1 MKADEVR
8 HQPWFEYAGA
18 AAFVL
23 LALTCQYVVDA
34 RTNDAHTGFEFSTL
48 AVLAAAR
55 LFKLGP
61 SLSAAAL
68 AVVGQVV
75 LFLDPLWLHT
85 TVSIGDVVEWA
96 LFAAI
101 AALICLLVDRL
112 KGARLTNERTVKEL
126 VASDRAREL
135 SEHRLDAGL
144 TAIGDPILILLPVRA
159 AGPSGL
165 ADAGP
170 VEDFAIEY
178 ENHDAA
184 MLHVG
189 GAPARAQ
196 HVGQRL
202 SLVGPVHARSGLV
215 RLYAEA
221 YGKVGDGPVE
231 QELALP
237 ADDGG
242 TRHVEVRAHRSGEG
256 VVVQWRDV
264 TARRRAEASRAISE
278 GRYRTLVQSIGAIVW
293 NTGADG
299 RFGNAMPGWAAFTGQ
314 TPEQSVGLG
323 WLAAIHPDDRA
334 RCDRAWRDALAS
346 GRSFE
351 VERRVRRADGAY
363 RHMITRAVPIRD
375 GGRSVGP
382 VHEWLGVDTDV
393 TERKQADAII
403 ADNER
408 QLRRVLNALFS
419 FVTVTTPDGTVIGAN
434 DAPLRA
440 AGLSA
445 ADVIGKK
452 LWDCAWWYGMP
463 EIVDRV
469 REWIGRAAAG
479 EIVRQDIP
487 MRLGADE
494 QIIVDF
500 MIAPMR
506 DEQGTITHLIPSAVD
521 VSDRHRAQ
529 AELAER
535 ERRFRRLYESNLIGI
550 AFYDNDAAIAEA
562 NAAMRA
568 ILGLDD
574 VDASDAA
581 AAESSTI
588 PWMPVSAPE
597 WAEVDRLQRERLDR
611 EGRCGPFEK
620 EYLRP
625 DGSRVPVLVAAA
637 RIDGDRPGAGV
648 AFAMDLTRIKRVEDA
663 LRRTEASLR
672 AVNESLEQRIRERTA
687 EVQQRSDQLRAL
699 ALQMTEAESRERKRL
714 AQLLHDHF
722 QQLVS
727 AAKLKVGLLRRRLGE
742 DSPLH
747 ETIVQAE
754 QLLAETIDASR
765 SLATELSPPVLHD
778 AGLEPALDWLARRVE
793 RDHNLLVDVRV
804 DPGCEPD
811 NEQVRTILFEC
822 AKELLFNVHK
832 HSGADRA
839 TLSVTMPSPGLI
851 QLSVADQGSGFDPFL
866 VEVKP
871 KPDGSFGLF
880 SIKERLSLLGGIVR
894 VRSHAGSGT
903 QVLLTVPVATRADSA
918 NTGGPASPHDSVV
931 GLAVDGVPTVRV
943 LVADDHRL
951 FREGLISLIGQESFV
966 DVVGQANDGQEAVE
980 MAHALKP
987 DILICDITMPKLNGV
1002 QVTSQLHRE
1011 MPELKIIGLSMHERD
1026 DMATAMRDAGAVA
1039 YCTKGGPTE
1048 TLLGVLRG
1056 VAGSSMNPHATS
1068 PTNATAPEAPA
1079 V

>member
-1 MKADEVR
+1 MTADEVR
-8 HQPWFEYAGA
+8 HQPWFEFAGGA
-18 AAFVL
+18 TFVL
-23 LALTCQYVVDA
+23 LALTCQNFVDG
-34 RTNDAHTGFEFSTL
+34 RTNVHTGFEFSTL

-61 SLSAAAL
+61 ALFAAGL
-68 AVVGQVV
+68 AAVGQVL
-75 LFLDPLWLHT
+75 LFLDPQWVWSAI
-85 TVSIGDVVEWA
+85 TVGDTVEWM

-101 AALICLLVDRL
+101 AALMCLLVDRL
-112 KGARLTNERTVKEL
+112 KGARLANERSVKEL
-126 VASDRAREL
+126 VASDRARAL

-144 TAIGDPILILLPVRA
+144 TAIGDPILILRPVRD
-159 AGPSGL
+159 G
-165 ADAGP
+165 DAI
-170 VEDFAIEY
+170 VDFAVEY

-184 MLHVG
+184 KLHVG
-189 GAPARAQ
+189 GASARAD
-196 HVGQRL
+196 HVGKAL
-202 SLVGPVHARSGLV
+202 AAIGPLHARSGLIA
-215 RLYAEA
+215 LYSEA
-221 YGKVGDGPVE
+221 HAKVGDGPVE
-231 QELALP
+231 RELELR

-242 TRHVEVRAHRSGEG
+242 ARHVEVRAHRLGEG

-264 TARRRAEASRAISE
+264 TARRSAESSRAISE

-293 NTGADG
+293 NAGADG
-299 RFGNAMPGWAAFTGQ
+299 RFSASMPGWAAFTGQ
-314 TPEQSVGLG
+314 APDQFAGLG
-323 WLAAIHPDDRA
+323 WLGAIHPDDRG
-334 RCDRAWRDALAS
+334 RVERVWRDALAS
-346 GRSFE
+346 GGSFE

-363 RHMITRAVPIRD
+363 RHMIARAVPIRE
-375 GGRSVGP
+375 GGRADGA
-382 VHEWLGVDTDV
+382 VHEWLGVDTDL

-440 AGLSA
+440 AGLTA
-445 ADVIGKK
+445 NDVIGKK
-452 LWDCAWWYGMP
+452 LWDCAWWFQMP
-463 EIVDRV
+463 DDAGHV
-469 REWIGRAAAG
+469 RAWIARAAAG
-479 EIVRQDIP
+479 EIVRQDMP
-487 MRLGADE
+487 MRLGE
-494 QIIVDF
+494 NERIIVDF

-550 AFYDNDAAIAEA
+550 AFYDSDARAAEA
-562 NAAMRA
+562 NAAMRG
-568 ILGLDD
+568 ILGLDE
-574 VDASDAA
+574 SDATDA
-581 AAESSTI
+581 AAESSATI
-588 PWMPVSAPE
+588 AWQPVTAPE
-597 WAEVDRLQRERLDR
+597 WAEVDALQRERLQR

-625 DGSRVPVLVAAA
+625 DGSRVPVLVAFAQ
-637 RIDGDRPGAGV
+637 IDGDRPGAGV
-648 AFAMDLTRIKRVEDA
+648 AFAMDLTRIKKVEEA

-687 EVQQRSDQLRAL
+687 EVQDRSNQLRAL
-699 ALQMTEAESRERKRL
+699 ALDITEAESRERKRL

-722 QQLVS
+722 QQLAS
-727 AAKLKVGLLRRRLGE
+727 AAKLKVGLIRRRLGE

-747 ETIVQAE
+747 ETILQAE
-754 QLLAETIDASR
+754 ALLSETIDASR

-778 AGLEPALDWLARRVE
+778 AGLEPALEWLARRME
-793 RDHNLLVDVRV
+793 RDHELLVDVRV
-804 DPGCEPD
+804 EPGCEPD

-839 TLSVTMPSPGLI
+839 TLAVSMPSPGLL
-851 QLSVADQGSGFDPFL
+851 QLSVSDQGSGFDPFM

-894 VRSHAGSGT
+894 VRSHAGGGT

-918 NTGGPASPHDSVV
+918 GTGGPAAPHDSVV

-1002 QVTSQLHRE
+1002 QVTQQLSRE

-1056 VAGSSMNPHATS
+1056 VAGSPA
-1068 PTNATAPEAPA
+1068 NAVPA
-1079 V
+1079 ERK